1 MELLEYKL
9 ITRLPATSPREEP
22 APAESVRYRS
32 KRVFDVLFSSVL
44 LLISLPTLFPV
55 LILLILSDLRG
66 RPFFL
71 QERNGLHNKV
81 FRCIK
86 FRTMTNELC
95 VADRKITRIGR
106 WLRLSGLDELPQ
118 LFNVLKGDMSLI
130 GPRPH
135 MISDNRKFEQI
146 VPFYNRRH
154 LIRPGITGLA
164 QSIGHKGMI
173 RREQDILMRVK
184 YDLIYM
190 RRQSLW
196 LDLKIIRKTIARM
209 FSEVVQHPPRDI

>member
-1 MELLEYKL
+1 VEYNIIAEAKHDQH
-9 ITRLPATSPREEP
+9 RATVSG
-22 APAESVRYRS
+22 ASTHYRS
-32 KRVFDVLFSSVL
+32 KRTFDVLFSTML
-44 LLISLPTLFPV
+44 LLISMPTLFPV
-55 LILLILSDLRG
+55 LILLILSDLKG
-66 RPFFL
+66 GPFFL
-71 QERNGLHNKV
+71 QERNGQHNKI

-86 FRTMTNELC
+86 FRTMTNEMP
-95 VADRKITRIGR
+95 AAERKITKVGR

-135 MISDNRKFEQI
+135 MISDNQKFEKM

-164 QSIGHKGMI
+164 QSIGHKGI
-173 RREQDILMRVK
+173 IHKRQDILIRVK
-184 YDLIYM
+184 YDLIYI

-196 LDLKIIRKTIARM
+196 LDLKIIRNTIVRM
-209 FSEVVQHPPRDI
+209 FLEIFRPCSKNL